1 MWPKFKVKKKLHR
14 AELHAW
20 LATMKEPRQMGLAIE
35 ARDLQID
42 GILAVKFVKWLR
54 RLFGE
59 LEYP

>member
-1 MWPKFKVKKKLHR
+1 
-14 AELHAW
+14 
-20 LATMKEPRQMGLAIE
+20 MGLAIE

>member
-1 MWPKFKVKKKLHR
+1 MQVPTFQDGR
-14 AELHAW
+14 
-20 LATMKEPRQMGLAIE
+20 MR
-35 ARDLQID
+35 ID